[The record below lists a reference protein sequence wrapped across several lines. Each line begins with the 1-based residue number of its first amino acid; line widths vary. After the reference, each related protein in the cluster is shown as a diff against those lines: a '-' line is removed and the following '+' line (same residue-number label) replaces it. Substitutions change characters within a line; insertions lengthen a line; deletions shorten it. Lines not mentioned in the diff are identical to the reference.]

1 MTSKHRMNLEGDNG
15 AEMLFVCP
23 HDGCGRRVVL
33 KRSGGLTV
41 LDQGDF
47 FAMHRGGTSAL
58 EISGAI
64 DA

>member
-1 MTSKHRMNLEGDNG
+1 MVLEGDNG

-23 HDGCGRRVVL
+23 HDSCGRRVVL

-47 FAMHRGGTSAL
+47 FALHRGGTSAL